1 MLRPTRLVVVGTVL
15 VDILLYLDRLP
26 EPGGVAMAS
35 RSLVT
40 PGAGYNLLA
49 AAARLGLPA
58 GCAGLVGTGSWGD
71 MIAAALKRFGVP
83 LLLPRLA
90 DRDSGFDVGLV
101 ETGTGRQPTFF
112 GAPGAESKLTLGDL
126 EAVPLAP
133 GDAVY
138 VSGYDLWY
146 PEQGA
151 ALARWAAGIGQEYLV
166 VFDPGPLA
174 GEIEPAR
181 LDAVTASASIL
192 SLNTAEAARL
202 AGEGPPQRLAAALT
216 GKVAREGWVV
226 LRAGAAGCWIASR
239 TTPAWHIPARPATP
253 VDPTGAGD
261 AHLATLIA
269 RLAAG
274 DDMATAARWANA
286 AASLTIERV
295 GPSTSPAQDE
305 LAEAMAA
312 WDG

>member
-1 MLRPTRLVVVGTVL
+1 MLRPRRLVVAGTVL

-58 GCAGLVGTGSWGD
+58 AYAGLVGSGPYGN
-71 MIAAALKRFGVP
+71 MIATALDGIGVSV
-83 LLLPRLA
+83 LLPRRA
-90 DRDSGFDVGLV
+90 DQDTGFDVGLV
-101 ETGTGRQPTFF
+101 ELGTGRQPTFL
-112 GAPGAESKLTLGDL
+112 GAPGAESKLTLADL
-126 EAVPLAP
+126 ESVPLGP

-151 ALARWAAGIGQEYLV
+151 ALTEWMTGLGHCYLA

-181 LDAVTASASIL
+181 LDAVTARAGIL
-192 SLNTAEAARL
+192 SLNTAEAAKL
-202 AGEGPPQRLAAALT
+202 AGDGQPQHLAAVLAQ
-216 GKVAREGWVV
+216 KVATEGWVV
-226 LRAGAAGCWIASR
+226 LRAGAGGCWIASR
-239 TTPAWHIPARPATP
+239 NVPAQHIPARPAAP
-253 VDPTGAGD
+253 VDTAGAGD
-261 AHLATLIA
+261 AHLATVIA

-274 DDMATAARWANA
+274 DDMPRAARWANA

-295 GPSTSPAQDE
+295 GPSASPAQDE